1 MKLSLPRTQNK
12 AVILSE
18 AQRSRRT
25 CGCLSLSVKL
35 GAPSLPRLCFC
46 GKGGKPRILTSIALL
61 FVFALATLLS
71 HAQSTS
77 PAQQPAA
84 PATQP
89 AQPHHGNVIFSRS
102 TDESGETTTQAGPSV
117 AQPAIQTDAP
127 AADNLDRQAITFT
140 ALDLDVHL
148 LPADQQ
154 IAVRALLTVRNDGAT
169 PLARIPLQI
178 SSSLNW
184 ERIRVNTPDGQ
195 AHDIP
200 LHVATINSDADHTG
214 QLHEAVVP
222 LAAPLAPGQT
232 LQLDA
237 TYSGVISLSAQ
248 RLQSI
253 GAPDDLALH
262 SDWDQ
267 ITLPFTGLRGFG
279 NVVWY
284 PVVSA
289 PVLLGDGARLFDEI
303 GAHKLRL
310 SGARF
315 RLRLTVEF
323 PHGQAPTVALIN
335 GHSVPL
341 AITESSGSLDQT
353 QEVASI
359 ATADSGPSI
368 LGFEAPSLFVAT
380 RTAHPGPNLT
390 AFTLPEDNVAVT
402 FWTTAATA
410 VTPFLERW
418 LGPQPRSQL
427 TLLDLP
433 DPDDAPFETGALL
446 AAPLREP
453 GPRTKPGALDSVLV
467 HALTHAWITLSNS
480 PATSNPPSSPISP
493 ASPNSSVLPNS
504 PALPNSPQ
512 PPPAWLNEG
521 VAQFIS
527 TLWEEKQHGR
537 DSALRMLEAGRPA
550 LALAEPA
557 SPGLSPGQPLA
568 TAISPV
574 YYRTKSAYVLWMLRD
589 LAGDPALSAALR
601 AYYPAAD
608 NLNSRSL
615 PCQGTTSVVPQSP
628 HNESRALAPVG
639 CPSAN
644 PAANSPNLEKL
655 LEASDSHPD
664 LAWFFADWVDADK
677 GLPDLAIE
685 GVFPTSAAAGNYL
698 VAVKIDN
705 AGYAAADVPVTVRS
719 GSGDDARSVT
729 QRLRVPAHGKTTVR
743 ILILGKPSEVQ
754 VNDGTVPETQASIH
768 ITKFEDPSQASPG
781 SSQSNPPKW

>member
-1 MKLSLPRTQNK
+1 MKLSLPRIAAFAALNL
-12 AVILSE
+12 AAISCP
-18 AQRSRRT
+18 AQT
-25 CGCLSLSVKL
+25 T
-35 GAPSLPRLCFC
+35 P
-46 GKGGKPRILTSIALL
+46 
-61 FVFALATLLS
+61 
-71 HAQSTS
+71 

-84 PATQP
+84 QPTQP
-89 AQPHHGNVIFSRS
+89 HKGQVIFSRS
-102 TDESGETTTQAGPSV
+102 SDETGQTTTQTGPSV
-117 AQPAIQTDAP
+117 TQPAIQTLAAP
-127 AADNLDRQAITFT
+127 SADDVDRQAVTFT
-140 ALDLDVHL
+140 SHDLDLHL

-154 IAVRALLTVRNDGAT
+154 IAVRALLTIRNDGAT
-169 PLARIPLQI
+169 ALSRIPLQI

-184 ERIRVNTPDGQ
+184 ERIRVTTPDGQ

-200 LHVATINSDADHTG
+200 FQVVTINSDADHTG
-214 QLHEAVVP
+214 QLHEALIP
-222 LAAPLAPGQT
+222 LAAPLAPGQS
-232 LQLDA
+232 LQLDV
-237 TYSGVISLSAQ
+237 TYSGVIALSAQ

-253 GAPDDLALH
+253 GAPDALALH

-267 ITLPFTGLRGFG
+267 ISLPFIGLRGFG

-303 GAHKLRL
+303 GSHKLRL

-335 GHSVPL
+335 GRSLPL
-341 AITESSGSLDQT
+341 SITESATTLDQT

-380 RTAHPGPNLT
+380 RTPHPGPNIT
-390 AFTLPEDNVAVT
+390 AFALPEDNVSVT
-402 FWTTAATA
+402 FWTAAATA
-410 VTPFLERW
+410 VTPFIERW
-418 LGPQPRSQL
+418 LGKQPRSQL

-453 GPRTKPGALDSVLV
+453 SRRAKPGALDSVLV
-467 HALTHAWITLSNS
+467 HALTHAWI
-480 PATSNPPSSPISP
+480 
-493 ASPNSSVLPNS
+493 VLPNS
-504 PALPNSPQ
+504 PAPPNSPALPISPTSPASHQ

-537 DSALRMLEAGRPA
+537 DAALRMLEADRAA

-568 TAISPV
+568 QAISPV
-574 YYRTKSAYVLWMLRD
+574 YYRTKAAYVLWMLRD
-589 LAGDPALSAALR
+589 LAGDPALSAALH
-601 AYYPAAD
+601 AYYDSAAHP
-608 NLNSRSL
+608 NSA
-615 PCQGTTSVVPQSP
+615 
-628 HNESRALAPVG
+628 H
-639 CPSAN
+639 
-644 PAANSPNLEKL
+644 PAANNPATPTHAEGVSARTASHSTTSATSTHAEGVSAWTASPFEKL
-655 LEASDSHPD
+655 LEASADHPD
-664 LAWFFADWVDADK
+664 LSWFFADWVDADK

-685 GVFPTSAAAGNYL
+685 GVFPISAAAGNYL
-698 VAVKIDN
+698 VAVN
-705 AGYAAADVPVTVRS
+705 VSNTGYAAADVPVTIRS
-719 GSGDDARSVT
+719 GSGDEARSVT
-729 QRLRVPAHGKTTVR
+729 QRLRVPARDKAIVR
-743 ILILGKPSEVQ
+743 ILIQGKPTEVQ

-768 ITKFEDPSQASPG
+768 ITNFENPAQAPPG
-781 SSQSNPPKW
+781 SSQSNPPQR